1 VHPDFQPGNIGICP
15 SGTVVFF
22 DWGAATFSHP
32 FISLGQF
39 MSCTGLG
46 LGDVG
51 AYLRHWTRYAD
62 LDELA
67 ALARRACGD
76 AGIPCELRETVH
88 TWSQEHRAN
97 AVFRVNG
104 THYLKIYGPTA
115 QNQFHVERGMLQPG
129 GRSPA

>member
-46 LGDVG
+46 VADVG

-67 ALARRACGD
+67 ALATVAPVLKRLDEVIEYAYVYQRVDPLSVMGLFLSADLAAFGRQLLD
-76 AGIPCELRETVH
+76 GALIP
-88 TWSQEHRAN
+88 
-97 AVFRVNG
+97 
-104 THYLKIYGPTA
+104 
-115 QNQFHVERGMLQPG
+115 
-129 GRSPA
+129 